1 MSAPQLTRRSPKTS
15 VVAGREQ
22 ELDPNVVVMQFIS
35 GKWSDSIDR
44 PKISGREGWYDG
56 SFPIQICCR
65 PITHGISRRN
75 VMTLGADLHRRD
87 PVIAIHMFAR
97 DPVALSKLREEV
109 DRIIINEGVNP
120 MQGVQYIL
128 PAGTPATT
136 GDYEEKGESGTIF
149 HDIIFVEVLYYKR
162 SSTRN

>member
-1 MSAPQLTRRSPKTS
+1 MSAPQLTRRVHATS
-15 VVAGREQ
+15 AIAGGD
-22 ELDPNVVVMQFIS
+22 LTFDPNVVVMQLLS
-35 GKWSDSIDR
+35 GKWSNLVER
-44 PKISGREGWYDG
+44 PKISGREGWFDG
-56 SFPIQICCR
+56 SFPLQICCR
-65 PITHGISRRN
+65 PITHGINKRN
-75 VMTLGADLHRRD
+75 IVTLGADLQRRD

-120 MQGVQYIL
+120 YKGVQYIL

-136 GDYEEKGESGTIF
+136 GDYEEPGETGTIY
-149 HDIIFVEVLYYKR
+149 HDIYFVEVLYYKR